1 MNTADLVEFVA
12 CTTITIVVD
21 VISLPSVIF
30 GPKSVGLGGTSGT

>member
-1 MNTADLVEFVA
+1 MNTADSIELVA
-12 CTTITIVVD
+12 GTTMILVVD